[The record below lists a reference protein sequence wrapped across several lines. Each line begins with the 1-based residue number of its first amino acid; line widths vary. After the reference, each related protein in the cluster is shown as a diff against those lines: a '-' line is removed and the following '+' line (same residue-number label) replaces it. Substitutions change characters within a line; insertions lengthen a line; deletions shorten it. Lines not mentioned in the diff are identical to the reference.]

1 MFAAASADPAP
12 HPTAADGKPLPPLRW
27 PTPPYIGYGG
37 TDAADQPQACEV
49 EGVNGQTRTCLLVA
63 LEPERRVAHIQVPPS
78 RTVMPLRFDMFRR
91 LTLTEPLAPVE
102 LTDTQPP
109 DSTFEALVRYRPRL
123 PYRLTLAD
131 GSTREGVTIG
141 QVESEAGVFLF
152 EPIDDDDRVRRTFLP
167 REAYRELHVGE
178 AIGRVLVEQQ
188 ALTPEQV
195 EIAARE
201 QEAMRQRKLG
211 DYLVIKEVVKPEQLL
226 MALEE
231 QHRMPLVRIG
241 EALTALGFISP
252 DQLQEALEKQKK
264 ERSVPLGELLVRSGQ
279 LTREQLRVALARK
292 MGYPVV
298 DLKQFPID
306 ADVLRRVPLA
316 TARKLRIVP
325 LLWRA
330 GTLII
335 AAEDPS
341 RRATIDEL
349 EFLLQCKVVPV
360 LSSSTLDNRTISEA
374 YARFGLDA
382 GAPPVADAP
391 SAGET
396 SSEQLLESLELGA
409 EDDADA
415 QAPVEQSDNSLV
427 RLINTIII
435 EAHQQGASDIH
446 IETHP
451 NRRKVRI
458 RLRKDGR
465 LRPYMEL
472 PPTYRAAL
480 VARLKIMCD
489 LDISERRKPQ
499 DGKIDFAKF
508 SPQHRLELRVATIPT
523 YGGAEDVVLR
533 ILSSAKPVAVD
544 ELGLTRENHA
554 QLLQAV
560 QRPHGMVLCVGPTG
574 SGKTTT
580 LHSLLQHINTPDRK
594 IWTAEDP
601 IEIANP
607 DLRQIQINP
616 RIDWTFGKALRA
628 LLRADPDVIMV
639 GEIRDEETAQ
649 MAIEASL
656 TGHLVL
662 STLHTNSAA
671 ETVVRLLDMG
681 MDPFNFA
688 DSLVAVLAQRLV
700 RRLCPQCMRREPATD
715 AELEELLQDYRHAFP
730 EDLRPPA
737 EAVRAEWR
745 THLGEG
751 ETPQLGRPVG
761 CPACDHSGYKGRTG
775 IHELLTIDAAL
786 RRLIQTKAPSEALQH
801 TAVAQGHFRTL
812 RQDGILKVLQGLTTI
827 DEIRA
832 STAH

>member
-1 MFAAASADPAP
+1 
-12 HPTAADGKPLPPLRW
+12 
-27 PTPPYIGYGG
+27 
-37 TDAADQPQACEV
+37 
-49 EGVNGQTRTCLLVA
+49 
-63 LEPERRVAHIQVPPS
+63 
-78 RTVMPLRFDMFRR
+78 
-91 LTLTEPLAPVE
+91 
-102 LTDTQPP
+102 
-109 DSTFEALVRYRPRL
+109 
-123 PYRLTLAD
+123 
-131 GSTREGVTIG
+131 
-141 QVESEAGVFLF
+141 
-152 EPIDDDDRVRRTFLP
+152 
-167 REAYRELHVGE
+167 
-178 AIGRVLVEQQ
+178 
-188 ALTPEQV
+188 
-195 EIAARE
+195 
-201 QEAMRQRKLG
+201 MRQRKLG

-264 ERSVPLGELLVRSGQ
+264 ERSVPLGELLVQSGQ
-279 LTREQLRVALARK
+279 LTREQLRIALARK

-306 ADVLRRVPLA
+306 ADALRRVPLA

-360 LSSSTLDNRTISEA
+360 LSSSALDNRTISEA
-374 YARFGLDA
+374 YARFGLDS

-391 SAGET
+391 SGAET

-415 QAPVEQSDNSLV
+415 HAPVEQSDNSLV

-435 EAHQQGASDIH
+435 EAYQQGASDIH

-480 VARLKIMCD
+480 VARIKIMCE

-533 ILSSAKPVAVD
+533 ILTSAKPLAVD

-715 AELEELLQDYRHAFP
+715 TELEELLEDYRHAFP
-730 EDLRPPA
+730 EDLRPTA
-737 EAVRAEWR
+737 EAVQAEWR
-745 THLGEG
+745 VHLAGDAM
-751 ETPQLGRPVG
+751 PQLGRPVG

-801 TAVAQGHFRTL
+801 AAVAQGHFRTL